1 MITIQA
7 SLGEVLDKISIL
19 DLKKEKL
26 EKPEAVENVLM
37 ELDVLHSA
45 IESSQLGESL
55 SHPLFGA
62 LAEVNGQLWVVEDDL
77 RELESKRIFNS
88 DFVEL
93 ARSVYRLNDRRAAIK
108 RELNVI
114 YGSVLIEE
122 KSYQSY

>member
-19 DLKKEKL
+19 VLKKEKL

-45 IESSQLGESL
+45 IESSQMGESL

>member
-19 DLKKEKL
+19 VLKKEKL

-45 IESSQLGESL
+45 IESSQMRESL

>member
-19 DLKKEKL
+19 VLKKEKL
-26 EKPEAVENVLM
+26 GKPEAVKNVLM

-45 IESSQLGESL
+45 IESSQMGESL

-77 RELESKRIFNS
+77 RELESKRIFNL

>member
-19 DLKKEKL
+19 VLKKEKL
-26 EKPEAVENVLM
+26 EKPEAIENVLM

-45 IESSQLGESL
+45 IESSQMGESL